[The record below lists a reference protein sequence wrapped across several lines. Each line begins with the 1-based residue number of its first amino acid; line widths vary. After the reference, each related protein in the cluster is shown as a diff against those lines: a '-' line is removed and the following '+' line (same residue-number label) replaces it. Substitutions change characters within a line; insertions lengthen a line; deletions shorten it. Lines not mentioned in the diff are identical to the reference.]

1 MLAEEAR
8 SGCPTGG
15 WIEFVISLQTRS
27 DILQGQ
33 ALFKGG
39 SKTKKKKKKGKKE
52 KKKKQIKEK
61 KTEEISQKK

>member
-33 ALFKGG
+33 ALFKGVKQLLTWLKVSG
-39 SKTKKKKKKGKKE
+39 NHKGN
-52 KKKKQIKEK
+52 
-61 KTEEISQKK
+61 SN